1 MGLNTS
7 HPCPDCGNKT
17 LTKRGITV
25 QYNSGRQGGA
35 TWLNC
40 INCDWDNKGRDR
52 CDPSVPTRDDVP
64 RPATECNRSGGAE

>member
-25 QYNSGRQGGA
+25 SYNDGSSGGA
-35 TWLNC
+35 TWLYC
-40 INCDWDNKGRDR
+40 INCEWDNKR
-52 CDPSVPTRDDVP
+52 SE
-64 RPATECNRSGGAE
+64 TE